1 MSTQPAR
8 SLYLWVLIAVVAGA
22 ALGCYA
28 PSLGIA
34 MKPLGD
40 GFIKLI
46 RMLVA
51 PIVFTTVVLGIAQ
64 MKSLGQVGR
73 VGLKALAYFEVL
85 STVALI
91 LGVIVANVL
100 RPGAGFHAD
109 LSQLDASAASQYVS
123 AAHEQS
129 AVAFLLNVIPSTL
142 PGALTSG
149 ELLQVLLVA
158 VLTGF
163 GAALTGESARP
174 FVTLMESASAI
185 LFRVVSLVMWL
196 APIGAFGAMA
206 FTLGKFGWHSLAPLA
221 RFMGVFY
228 LTCIAFVVLVLGSV
242 ARISGFRI
250 WALVRYLRTEIL
262 TVIGTSSSESALAPL
277 MDRLERLGCRRSTVG
292 LVVPT
297 GYSFNLDGTCIYL
310 SLAALFLAQA
320 LDVPLTLSQQATIL
334 AVAMLT
340 SKGAAAVTGGGFIT
354 LAATLA
360 VVPGMPVEAIAL
372 ILGIDRFMSEARA
385 VTNLIGN
392 AVATLVISRWEGEV
406 DSARIRAGLSAGA

>member
-1 MSTQPAR
+1 MRHSSRT
-8 SLYLWVLIAVVAGA
+8 LYLWVLAAVAAGA
-22 ALGCYA
+22 LLGVFA
-28 PSLGIA
+28 PDLGIL

-46 RMLVA
+46 RMVVG
-51 PIVFTTVVLGIAQ
+51 PIIFTTVVLGIAQ
-64 MKSLGQVGR
+64 MRDLGQVGR
-73 VGLKALAYFEVL
+73 VGLKAVLYFEAL
-85 STVALI
+85 STVALL
-91 LGVIVANVL
+91 LGLLVANAV
-100 RPGAGFHAD
+100 RPGDGFHAD
-109 LSQLDASAASQYVS
+109 ISQLDTKAASHFLSAAR
-123 AAHEQS
+123 EQS
-129 AVAFLLNVIPSTL
+129 VTDFLLNIIPSTL
-142 PGALTSG
+142 FGAFASG

-158 VLTGF
+158 VLFGF
-163 GAALTGESARP
+163 GTAVCGDRAQPIVALVDA
-174 FVTLMESASAI
+174 ASAV
-185 LFRVVSLVMWL
+185 LFRVVGFIMWL

-206 FTLGKFGWHSLAPLA
+206 FTIGKFGWHSLAPLA

-228 LTCIAFVVLVLGSV
+228 FTCATFVLIVLGMV
-242 ARISGFRI
+242 ARAAGFHI
-250 WALVRYLRTEIL
+250 LPLVRYLRTEIL
-262 TVIGTSSSESALAPL
+262 TVIGTSSSESALAPM
-277 MDRLERLGCRRSTVG
+277 MDRLEKLGCRRSTVG

-320 LDVPLTLSQQATIL
+320 LDVPLTLGQQVTVL
-334 AVAMLT
+334 FVAMLT

-406 DSARIRAGLSAGA
+406 DAEGIRSRLVPQR

>member
-100 RPGAGFHAD
+100 RPGEGFHAD

-185 LFRVVSLVMWL
+185 LFRVVGLVMWL

-250 WALVRYLRTEIL
+250 WGLVRYLRTEIL